1 MLLKLMLSACQE
13 CGHEEDYTQ
22 KLVATHYRDN
32 MYILSFTCPVCHYK
46 NEVVASDKDI
56 KELFIR

>member
-1 MLLKLMLSACQE
+1 MLSACQE

-32 MYILSFTCPVCHYK
+32 MYILSFTCPVCNYK

-56 KELFIR
+56 KELFIK

>member
-22 KLVATHYRDN
+22 KLEATYYKDN
-32 MYILSFTCPVCHYK
+32 MYILSFTCPVCRHK
-46 NEVVASDKDI
+46 NEVVASERDI
-56 KELFIR
+56 KELFIK